1 MSQDL
6 KTLKTLE
13 MPTADESPLDRAV
26 HSAATDTGT
35 DPDDEQFARLG
46 REPLGRDLLKNGFF
60 SAVMR
65 SRWYPGVFQIPVAA
79 VFGLVAYQLLA
90 GPPRAHQNAGTALM
104 WVLWWPALPLVY
116 VLFGRFWCAVCPFA
130 ALSDFVQKLVGV
142 NRPVPAF
149 LKKYGIWVIDATFL
163 AITWADHVFGI
174 VGSPW
179 GSGVLLLLL
188 TFSVIVSGAFFQRR
202 TFCRYLCFLGGL
214 SANYAR
220 TGMVALR
227 ANTDI
232 CSTCTAKAACF
243 NGTDTV
249 AACPLFSFPRTM
261 EDSANCNLCA
271 NCIKACPN
279 DAITLTV
286 RKPTKE
292 LWFLRNPKIEE
303 SFLAMAI
310 MGIVIIQ
317 NVTMLT
323 VWDEMLA
330 WVNRATGITSYPVI
344 FTAVFAVGV
353 SIPVALLALAA
364 KVASLGN
371 LESTLKNFARF
382 GYALIPL
389 DVAAHV
395 AHNLFHLLSEGK
407 SVFYLVG
414 ALFGGQVTGSA
425 ALVGNGTIQVLQF
438 TLLALGLAGSLYTA
452 RRIAHRR
459 YLTPT
464 RRLST
469 LLPVTALI
477 GVLGTLNVV
486 LFLYPMAH
494 RM

>member
-1 MSQDL
+1 VSQDVL
-6 KTLKTLE
+6 TRPDDT
-13 MPTADESPLDRAV
+13 SRFDRA
-26 HSAATDTGT
+26 ADTRT
-35 DPDDEQFARLG
+35 DPDNERFDLLPG
-46 REPLGRDLLKNGFF
+46 EPLGRDLLKNRFV

-65 SRWYPGVFQIPVAA
+65 SRWYPGAFQIPIAA
-79 VFGLVAYQLLA
+79 VFGLVAYELLA
-90 GPPRAHQNAGTALM
+90 GPPKAHENAGTALM

-130 ALSDFVQKLVGV
+130 ALSDLVQKLVGV

-149 LKKYGIWVIDATFL
+149 MKRYGIWIIDATFL

-179 GSGVLLLLL
+179 GSGILLLLL
-188 TFSVIVSGAFFQRR
+188 TFAVIVSGAFFQRR

-214 SANYAR
+214 SGNYAR
-220 TGMVALR
+220 TGMVGLR
-227 ANTDI
+227 ADPDI
-232 CSTCTAKAACF
+232 CATCTAKAACY

-249 AACPLFSFPRTM
+249 AACPLFSFARTM
-261 EDSANCNLCA
+261 DSSANCNLCA

-310 MGIVIIQ
+310 MGIVVIQ
-317 NVTMLT
+317 NVTMLG
-323 VWDEMLA
+323 VWTDVLA
-330 WVNRATGITSYPVI
+330 WVNRVTGITSYPVI

-353 SIPVALLALAA
+353 SVPVALLALAA
-364 KVASLGN
+364 KVAARGN
-371 LESTLKNFARF
+371 LESTVQNFARF

-395 AHNLFHLLSEGK
+395 AHNLFHLLAEGK
-407 SVFYLVG
+407 SVFYTVG
-414 ALFGGQVTGSA
+414 ALFGQHQEGSA
-425 ALVGNGTIQVLQF
+425 ALVGNGTIQVLQYA
-438 TLLALGLAGSLYTA
+438 LLALGLAGSVYTA
-452 RRIAHRR
+452 QRIAHRR
-459 YLTPT
+459 YLTPA
-464 RRLST
+464 RRRST
-469 LLPVTALI
+469 LVPFTVLI
-477 GVLGTLNVV
+477 GILAALNVAMF
-486 LFLYPMAH
+486 LFPMAH

>member
-6 KTLKTLE
+6 QSRPPGSLR
-13 MPTADESPLDRAV
+13 LDRAV
-26 HSAATDTGT
+26 AART
-35 DPDDEQFARLG
+35 DPDDARFE
-46 REPLGRDLLKNGFF
+46 RQPEEPLGRDLLKNRFV

-65 SRWYPGVFQIPVAA
+65 SRWYPGVFQIPIAA

-90 GPPRAHQNAGTALM
+90 GPSKAHDNAGTALM
-104 WVLWWPALPLVY
+104 WVLWWPALPIIY

-130 ALSDFVQKLVGV
+130 ALSDLVQKLVGA
-142 NRPVPAF
+142 NRPVPPF
-149 LKKYGIWVIDATFL
+149 LKKYGIWIIDATFL

-174 VGSPW
+174 VESPW
-179 GSGVLLLLL
+179 GSGILLLLL

-220 TGMVALR
+220 TGMVTLR
-227 ANTDI
+227 AKPDV
-232 CSTCTAKAACF
+232 CATCTAKAACY
-243 NGTDTV
+243 NGTDTT
-249 AACPLFSFPRTM
+249 APCPLFTFARTM
-261 EDSANCNLCA
+261 DTNANCNLCA
-271 NCIKACPN
+271 NCIKSCPN

-286 RKPTKE
+286 RPPTKE

-317 NVTMLT
+317 NVTMLKL
-323 VWDEMLA
+323 WDDLLA
-330 WVNRATGITSYPVI
+330 AVERTTGITNYPVI

-353 SIPVALLALAA
+353 SIPVASLALVA
-364 KVASLGN
+364 KVASRGN
-371 LESTLKNFARF
+371 LESTVKNFARF

-395 AHNLFHLLSEGK
+395 AHNLFHLLAEGK
-407 SVFYLVG
+407 SVFYTV
-414 ALFGGQVTGSA
+414 APLFGQHPAGSP
-425 ALVGNGTIQVLQF
+425 ALVDNGAIQVLQF
-438 TLLALGLAGSLYTA
+438 ALLFLGLAASFYTA

-459 YLTPT
+459 YPT
-464 RRLST
+464 SSRRRAT
-469 LLPVTALI
+469 LIPVTVLI
-477 GVLGTLNVV
+477 GVLGVLNVAMF
-486 LFLYPMAH
+486 LFPMGS